1 MSQVRALQNVV
12 QSRDRETL
20 QDLVP
25 VSGSASLSDSR
36 SRTGKLRASMLL
48 FRALPGHPIR
58 SILAN
63 PGPSKGTEKTDT
75 ELTRM

>member
-12 QSRDRETL
+12 QSRDRET